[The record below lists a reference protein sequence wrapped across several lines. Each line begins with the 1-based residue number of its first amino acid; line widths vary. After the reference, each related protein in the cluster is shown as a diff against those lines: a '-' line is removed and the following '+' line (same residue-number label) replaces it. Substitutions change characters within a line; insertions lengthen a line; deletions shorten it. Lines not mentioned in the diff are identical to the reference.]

1 MKVRELRDCLIEL
14 SDHVEDRMKQYQDK
28 GMTIE
33 QIALAD
39 PFLIGQADI
48 LFKLGVKMMGIR
60 VKNLEDV
67 I

>member
-1 MKVRELRDCLIEL
+1 
-14 SDHVEDRMKQYQDK
+14 MKQYQDK